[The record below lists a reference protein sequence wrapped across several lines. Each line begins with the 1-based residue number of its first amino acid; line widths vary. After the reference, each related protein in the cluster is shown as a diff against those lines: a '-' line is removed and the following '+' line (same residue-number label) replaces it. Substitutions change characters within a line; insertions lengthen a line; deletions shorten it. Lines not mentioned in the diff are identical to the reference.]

1 MVKPPKKTP
10 TAQPLK
16 IEPIAAPTDHQLMQ
30 RMEQT
35 LAAIEQRT
43 AALSMAVATPVQS
56 YQTAPA
62 GIDRGCAK
70 PTCCCCFDIFIS
82 RVRVLE
88 GQGLLEALGGD
99 GGASSQ
105 FLETFVAV
113 TVDDITV
120 LAGGL
125 QQPINISATGA
136 HWINV
141 NRAIKTVT
149 VKGTKSFPTMAEARE
164 VGGNSVADNI
174 AEARP
179 EFGSS
184 SVSQLILT
192 CGAQVVPLQLRVDMT
207 GGGTGGGTIEVE
219 VSARETC
226 CDIC

>member
-1 MVKPPKKTP
+1 MAKLPKKTP
-10 TAQPLK
+10 VAKAIKTAPV
-16 IEPIAAPTDHQLMQ
+16 AAPADHQLMQ

-35 LAAIEQRT
+35 LAAIEQRS
-43 AALSMAVATPVQS
+43 AALDMAVAAPIQYYS
-56 YQTAPA
+56 PGPA

-70 PTCCCCFDIFIS
+70 PACCCCFDIFIS
-82 RVRVLE
+82 RIRVIE
-88 GQGLLEALGGD
+88 GQGPLEAGGGD
-99 GGASSQ
+99 GGLLSQ

-113 TVDDITV
+113 TVDDVTV

-125 QQPINISATGA
+125 MQPIKISAKGA
-136 HWINV
+136 HWLNV

-149 VKGTKSFPTMAEARE
+149 VKGTKSFATMAEARE
-164 VGGNSVADNI
+164 VGGNTVADNI

-184 SVSQLILT
+184 SVTQLILT
-192 CGAQVVPLQLRVDMT
+192 CGSPVVPLQLRVDMT

-226 CDIC
+226 CDTC